1 MDAANLVPDAQPLQ
15 PPNDRPD
22 LNRHEVRAVVRLVD
36 LPSRKT
42 NWFASGDV
50 SVVSELMKL
59 LPPIG
64 QNFMVVWQ
72 EREAVSFPLDLREG
86 MKTGILLGNSI
97 AAATGD

>member
-1 MDAANLVPDAQPLQ
+1 MPSPLQ
-15 PPNDRPD
+15 PPNDGRD
-22 LNRHEVRAVVRLVD
+22 LKRHEVRAVVRLVD

-42 NWFASGDV
+42 DWFASGDV
-50 SVVSELMKL
+50 AVVCELITM

-72 EREAVSFPLDLREG
+72 EREAVCFPFDIREA
-86 MKTGILLGNSI
+86 MSTGILVGNSI